1 MPYYTDQLGWDDCGT
16 MLFVAACHTHN
27 DTVSPIVEKEW
38 DVMEHPMVVRFEE
51 DQEPDKLNKLAWQA
65 DEETILNWIETEGYS
80 VDGPVEQ
87 NGKYSKADLSEYP
100 RYGTEALEQFAFST
114 LCKVM
119 QFEEKQ
125 LVPVVLDD
133 SGEFLWDMM

>member
-1 MPYYTDQLGWDDCGT
+1 

-80 VDGPVEQ
+80 VDGPVEHVYYEKK
-87 NGKYSKADLSEYP
+87 NAD
-100 RYGTEALEQFAFST
+100 
-114 LCKVM
+114 
-119 QFEEKQ
+119 
-125 LVPVVLDD
+125 
-133 SGEFLWDMM
+133 DMELTI

>member
-1 MPYYTDQLGWDDCGT
+1 

-119 QFEEKQ
+119 QVEEKQ

>member
-1 MPYYTDQLGWDDCGT
+1 

-87 NGKYSKADLSEYP
+87 NGKYSKADLPEYP
-100 RYGTEALEQFAFST
+100 RYGTEALEQFAFFT
-114 LCKVM
+114 LCKIM

-133 SGEFLWDMM
+133 S